1 MKKIALFF
9 LAAVTG
15 LSVVSCVKEKLV
27 TYDMSQAV
35 PPVIDS
41 YVMDEKGDVAVT
53 FTPAAMGQSFNEKMP
68 VSHSLVLLSADGKD
82 ASRVLSS
89 TVDGNII
96 TVSARNLSRG
106 LATLGYVDGDV
117 VKSVSLSLRASLQDQ
132 ARDNGINGYVESV
145 GRIDLSDVLVSLP
158 KESPYKEYTKDSDW
172 TITGAL
178 SAYEINWDKD
188 LNMWTDGKHNHV
200 AAHVALGKDDEFK
213 FRKDLGWD
221 VNMGGEFGDLETE
234 FDVAQNGANIKVGE
248 EGIYDIFFNDETGKA
263 WILEA
268 FDPYPDYTQSSTW
281 SVIGAL
287 SVYKIEWNG
296 DIPMISDGTNHLALS
311 VSLGEKDEFK
321 FRKDAE
327 WTVNFGGEFGGVGS
341 EFSVGQDGANIK
353 VGAEGIYDIILN
365 PDAGTALV
373 SEASG
378 ARVSS
383 IVVVAEP
390 EEPEGFK
397 GWGIIGLNGDWDNDI
412 LLTEKDGVWSGYI
425 TAKEATAFKFRKDG
439 GWDVNYGM
447 PKEAGFTY
455 TMGTAFTA
463 VAGGN
468 DIPLA
473 DAGFYKVVLD
483 LSDEANP
490 TITIY
495 DNVEVWSLIGNF
507 NSWGGDVDM
516 ELKEGKW
523 VSPAVQLDNKGFKI
537 RKNHDWGAS
546 YGGTFVK
553 LGEPFDA
560 TTTDNNNIMLEEDGE
575 YVVTFDPSAL
585 KITVEPA
592 LPANLWSVIGGVNG
606 TSWNKDFY
614 MTETEGVWVSESLEF
629 ETGAEFKLRFN
640 NSWADEDCLGGA
652 TGGIELTP
660 GVPVTPVHPGN
671 NLKIKEA
678 GSYFVVYDSNK
689 GIVYLQGWALI
700 GNING
705 TNWNRDFLMTVGQD
719 GRWYSDV
726 VSIEGDFK
734 LRRNGSW
741 ADPDTRGAEGDG
753 FQFTPL
759 KPFTATAPGKN
770 IGVSEKGK
778 YVIAFNAESGEV
790 TAYRAEWAL
799 IGNIEG
805 TSWNKDF
812 SLVEWAE
819 GVYSAK
825 SVKLEGEFKLRRN
838 ESWADENTRGA
849 EADGFSFTA
858 GTEFTVVGPGKNIG
872 IPAAAYYDV
881 DYTPATEKLLITALV
896 D

>member
-27 TYDMSQAV
+27 TFDMSQAV

-145 GRIDLSDVLVSLP
+145 GRIALSDVLVSLP

-172 TITGAL
+172 TIIGAL
-178 SAYEINWDKD
+178 SAYEISWDKD

-221 VNMGGEFGDLETE
+221 VNMGGEFGGIDSE
-234 FDVAQNGANIKVGE
+234 FDVTQDGANIKVGE

-281 SVIGAL
+281 SIIGEL
-287 SVYKIEWNG
+287 SVYGISWNG
-296 DIPMISDGTNHLALS
+296 DIPMISDGTSHLALS
-311 VSLGEKDEFK
+311 VSLGEKDAFK
-321 FRKDAE
+321 FRKDAD
-327 WTVNFGGEFGGVGS
+327 WAVNLGGEFGGVGS
-341 EFSVGQDGANIK
+341 EFSVGQDGANIEVK
-353 VGAEGIYDIILN
+353 AEGVYDIMVN
-365 PDAGTALV
+365 PDAGKAMV

-397 GWGIIGLNGDWDNDI
+397 GWGVIGLNGDWDNDI
-412 LLTEKDGVWSGYI
+412 ALAVKENVWYAYI
-425 TAKEATAFKFRKDG
+425 TAKEETTFKFRKDA
-439 GWDVNYGM
+439 GWDENYGM
-447 PKEAGFTY
+447 PKEDGFTY
-455 TMGTAFTA
+455 SMGTAFPA
-463 VAGGN
+463 VAGGEN
-468 DIPLA
+468 IPLA
-473 DAGFYKVVLD
+473 AGFYKVELN
-483 LSDEANP
+483 LSDDQNP

-516 ELKEGKW
+516 ELKDGKW

-652 TGGIELTP
+652 TGGIELAP

-700 GNING
+700 GTING

-741 ADPDTRGAEGDG
+741 ADADTRGAEGDG

-759 KPFTATAPGKN
+759 TSFTATAPGKN
-770 IGVSEKGK
+770 IGVPATGR

-799 IGNIEG
+799 IGNIDG

-812 SLVEWAE
+812 SLIEWAE

-838 ESWADENTRGA
+838 GSWADENTRGYA
-849 EADGFSFTA
+849 EGGFAFTP
-858 GTEFTVVGPGKNIG
+858 GTEFNVLGPGNNIG
-872 IPAAAYYDV
+872 TPEAGVYDVAYY
-881 DYTPATEKLLITALV
+881 PAEEKVLITTTAK
-896 D
+896 

>member
-27 TYDMSQAV
+27 TFDMSQAV

-145 GRIDLSDVLVSLP
+145 GRIALSDVLVSLP

-281 SVIGAL
+281 SIIGEL
-287 SVYKIEWNG
+287 SVYGISWNG

-311 VSLGEKDEFK
+311 VSLGEKDAFK
-321 FRKDAE
+321 FRKDAD
-327 WTVNFGGEFGGVGS
+327 WAVNLGGEFGGVGS
-341 EFSVGQDGANIK
+341 EFSVGQDGANIEVK
-353 VGAEGIYDIILN
+353 AEGVYDIMVN
-365 PDAGTALV
+365 PDAGKAMV

-397 GWGIIGLNGDWDNDI
+397 GWGIIGLNGDWDND
-412 LLTEKDGVWSGYI
+412 LALGVKDNVWYAFV
-425 TAKEATAFKFRKDG
+425 TAKEETSFKFRKDA
-439 GWDVNYGM
+439 GWDENYGM
-447 PKEAGFTY
+447 PKEDGFTY
-455 TMGTAFTA
+455 SMGTAFPA
-463 VAGGN
+463 VAGGEN
-468 DIPLA
+468 IPLA
-473 DAGFYKVVLD
+473 AGFYKVELN
-483 LSDEANP
+483 LSDDQNP

-516 ELKEGKW
+516 ELKDGKW

-560 TTTDNNNIMLEEDGE
+560 TTTDNNNIVLEEDGE
-575 YVVTFDPSAL
+575 YVVTLDPSAL

-592 LPANLWSVIGGVNG
+592 LPANVWSVIGVVNG

-629 ETGAEFKLRFN
+629 ATGAEFKLRFN

-652 TGGIELTP
+652 TGGIELAP

-705 TNWNRDFLMTVGQD
+705 TNWNRDFLMTVGED

-759 KPFTATAPGKN
+759 TSFTAVAPGKN
-770 IGVSEKGK
+770 IGVPATGK

-799 IGNIEG
+799 IGNIDG
-805 TSWNKDF
+805 TSWDKDF

-838 ESWADENTRGA
+838 GSWADENTRGA

-881 DYTPATEKLLITALV
+881 KYTPATEKVLITALV